1 VSVLYAVLGLVAL
14 QRAAE
19 LVYAAHNTR
28 RLRARGAVEVDANG
42 YKWFVVLHAAWL
54 ASLALG
60 VPADATPS
68 WPLLGLYAGL
78 QLGRLWVI
86 AALGRAWTTRIIIV
100 AGAALV
106 EQGPYRWLRHP
117 NYAIVAA
124 EIATLPL
131 TFGAVAIALGF
142 SAANLALI
150 ARRIAIEERAL
161 APLRR
166 ISEFR
171 SSARRRSLD

>member
-28 RLRARGAVEVDANG
+28 RLRARGAVEVDAGG
-42 YKWFVVLHAAWL
+42 YQWFVVLHAAWL
-54 ASLALG
+54 ASLLLG
-60 VPADATPS
+60 VPADAPPT
-68 WPLLGLYAGL
+68 WPLLGVFGML

-86 AALGRAWTTRIIIV
+86 ATLGRAWTTRIIIV
-100 AGAALV
+100 AGTALV

-124 EIATLPL
+124 EIAILPL
-131 TFGAVAIALGF
+131 AFGAIAIALGF
-142 SAANLALI
+142 SAANLGLL

-161 APLRR
+161 APLRVM
-166 ISEFR
+166 SEFR
-171 SSARRRSLD
+171 SSGRRRCAD